1 MRVAKILKIS
11 LVILVLVCLS
21 FGSLFVWNKNQE
33 YKKYQVKLAGCKQ
46 IFNKLVLNKIVLNEN
61 RCQNQKMLK
70 TFESVSNL
78 VNIFEKQFSVFKAEV
93 EKVNRESD
101 AVVIENN
108 FFREKLNGDLNTLNI
123 QEIQKTDLSLIPSE
137 QKEQS
142 LIKIKEFNQ
151 NKAKIQEFLKSKID
165 ESMVRVGILKEL
177 GSSEPNVFLNNYK
190 IKSFKEQV
198 AEYALFKD
206 RLNELNKSIDLK
218 LVDLEKN
225 NKDLARKIR
234 ATEYKEFSS
243 EEFRELY
250 EKMVYDKT
258 NPPVKDLEIYA
269 VLEANFKV
277 AQIAENRGY
286 KKRVQAVESSLE
298 IIGTQKLQTSAKK
311 AFISLTENANQD
323 GISLVLTS
331 GYRSVEDQIYLF
343 TSRLGVSNNSE
354 LIAGGSLDSQI
365 DKLLETTA
373 APTYSR
379 HHTGYTFDLGCGTSD
394 FTDFKNTDCYQWISK
409 DNFYQAKKVGLIPS
423 YPIGV
428 ERQGPNPETW
438 EYVWVGVEKLKK

>member
-33 YKKYQVKLAGCKQ
+33 YKKYQVKLANCKQ
-46 IFNKLVLNKIVLNEN
+46 IFNKLVLNKIILNEN
-61 RCQNQKMLK
+61 KCQDQKTLK

-78 VNIFEKQFSVFKAEV
+78 VNIFEKQFSVFKTEV
-93 EKVNRESD
+93 ERLNRESD
-101 AVVIENN
+101 AVVMENN
-108 FFREKLNGDLNTLNI
+108 FFRENLNGDFNTLNI
-123 QEIQKTDLSLIPSE
+123 QEIQKTDLSLTPLE

-142 LIKIKEFNQ
+142 LIKIKQFNQ
-151 NKAKIQEFLKSKID
+151 NKAKIQEFLKSKTD

-198 AEYALFKD
+198 VEYALFRD
-206 RLNELNKSIDLK
+206 RLNELNKSIELK

-258 NPPVKDLEIYA
+258 NPPAKDLEIYA
-269 VLEANFKV
+269 VLGANLKV

-298 IIGTQKLQTSAKK
+298 VIGTQKLQTSAKK
-311 AFISLTENANQD
+311 AFTSLTENANQD
-323 GISLVLTS
+323 GIGLVLIS